1 MRTGLSPKSHGR
13 TDAHED
19 VLHGGDV
26 LEMAEEDGDEEDEED
41 GHEDVGSDGDGGAPE
56 AAQAL
61 ADDGGDVGRQDA
73 RHGLREGYGV
83 EHVGVAHPMVT
94 VHHLAL
100 DEGYHGIAATD
111 GESADF
117 EKSYEE
123 VAIFYHFYRFRVAD
137 GRQAV
142 CVPQK

>member
-1 MRTGLSPKSHGR
+1 MHTAFSGIEPLKVSGR
-13 TDAHED
+13 TDFAAFTPPKGLSCHAT
-19 VLHGGDV
+19 G
-26 LEMAEEDGDEEDEED
+26 MA
-41 GHEDVGSDGDGGAPE
+41 
-56 AAQAL
+56 L
-61 ADDGGDVGRQDA
+61 
-73 RHGLREGYGV
+73 L
-83 EHVGVAHPMVT
+83 
-94 VHHLAL
+94 LAL